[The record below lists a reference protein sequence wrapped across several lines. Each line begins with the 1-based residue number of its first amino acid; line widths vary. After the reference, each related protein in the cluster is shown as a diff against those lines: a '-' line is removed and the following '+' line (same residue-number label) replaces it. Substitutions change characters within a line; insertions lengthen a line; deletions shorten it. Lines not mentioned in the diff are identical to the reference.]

1 MDLFQTVTEGAMIRD
16 SRPLADFKTA
26 TFSGYKKTEVRD
38 LLVAAL
44 RNGKVENACYWS
56 VELVC
61 SGAFL
66 ELWETLLH
74 VLGKYIHHG
83 NPLMTHYYRRRYALF
98 RAIMNDP
105 QIYASPLELRNNVVM
120 RRLFAELVSTV
131 ALSEKRPSYEEL
143 KTTDLVG
150 EDGLLQIAARLKAD
164 RPDYAAAVFQED
176 DPRELVIFLNELCY
190 HLQKSRSMND
200 ACTWIEWVLQFAA
213 LCKGRGEPL
222 FLEPRSGYDDV
233 DKKFRKDPIWI
244 VWELLLHVA
253 SVKSDGINAVMVSLF
268 ELFRI
273 RYAGLSTCKKRK
285 PLIYFAVSLLT
296 EPVTIRA
303 ELATDK
309 SKEVVRV
316 VTENVDKIYE
326 GLQPASTTATAA
338 TAATGTSVSFRTIE
352 KRENL
357 EDSLKKMELLSLID
371 TVVK

>member
-1 MDLFQTVTEGAMIRD
+1 M
-16 SRPLADFKTA
+16 
-26 TFSGYKKTEVRD
+26 
-38 LLVAAL
+38 
-44 RNGKVENACYWS
+44 
-56 VELVC
+56 
-61 SGAFL
+61 
-66 ELWETLLH
+66 
-74 VLGKYIHHG
+74 
-83 NPLMTHYYRRRYALF
+83 
-98 RAIMNDP
+98 
-105 QIYASPLELRNNVVM
+105 
-120 RRLFAELVSTV
+120 
-131 ALSEKRPSYEEL
+131 
-143 KTTDLVG
+143 
-150 EDGLLQIAARLKAD
+150 
-164 RPDYAAAVFQED
+164 
-176 DPRELVIFLNELCY
+176 
-190 HLQKSRSMND
+190 
-200 ACTWIEWVLQFAA
+200 
-213 LCKGRGEPL
+213 
-222 FLEPRSGYDDV
+222 
-233 DKKFRKDPIWI
+233 
-244 VWELLLHVA
+244 A